1 MRLINP
7 LRAPYSRLRC
17 RDYLMN
23 PLRRA
28 RIHSESSANTT
39 SSNAQAYE
47 HWLTDKADIR
57 SNARMQL
64 SFMMAYGFAGLF
76 SYYQINQ
83 EINKKLDA
91 RNQEI
96 NKKLDA
102 RNQEINKKLDARN
115 QEINKKL
122 DASNQEL
129 KASFDEKLKLNVDL
143 LTVQL
148 SEIKAI
154 LRERQG

>member
-1 MRLINP
+1 M
-7 LRAPYSRLRC
+7 
-17 RDYLMN
+17 
-23 PLRRA
+23 
-28 RIHSESSANTT
+28 
-39 SSNAQAYE
+39 
-47 HWLTDKADIR
+47 TDKADIR

-76 SYYQINQ
+76 SYYHINQ
-83 EINKKLDA
+83 EINKKFDA
-91 RNQEI
+91 SNQEI
-96 NKKLDA
+96 NKKFDA
-102 RNQEINKKLDARN
+102 SNQEINKKV
-115 QEINKKL
+115 

>member
-1 MRLINP
+1 MRLISP

-47 HWLTDKADIR
+47 YWMTDKADIR

-64 SFMMAYGFAGLF
+64 SFMMAYGFVGLF
-76 SYYQINQ
+76 SYCHINQ
-83 EINKKLDA
+83 DINKKF
-91 RNQEI
+91 
-96 NKKLDA
+96 
-102 RNQEINKKLDARN
+102 
-115 QEINKKL
+115 

-143 LTVQL
+143 LMVQL